1 MCCMSSFVCGFF
13 CVKGGRVKGKNN
25 IRNFP
30 TKHLWPVN
38 AIGRKKQTQNIESD
52 IDLEYEKDSAGK
64 IIKWLKLVT
73 ILESIFGVVGVG
85 FLLAVSYKAGKIW
98 SFLDT
103 YGDLIHGLWV
113 LLPFELC
120 GGIYGAYKN
129 KKILRQV
136 VIFVFVATLFLPMP
150 ISALKWGKIP
160 VDKPEESSTLGEP
173 LATPYPVEVS
183 GAEVRYSMP
192 YLRDEDIFVEELE
205 LYCGVEKGSIAEGEE
220 AKKRAD
226 ILEKDIY
233 ASRKRREGKTKPPLF
248 SANWEVADHEFRV
261 FESQQKILE
270 EEIHKDETLSE
281 NKYFINEARK
291 QRIDE
296 LETAKYYR
304 IEADNQYE
312 DAENQKLLAQYCISL
327 CDEYLRDYEYNSSQE
342 SFDLALDNLQEGA
355 EWAVKS
361 MYNAAVV
368 GDKDKIWKGMAEL
381 DKAVEGGR

>member
-136 VIFVFVATLFLPMP
+136 VIFVFVATLF
-150 ISALKWGKIP
+150 
-160 VDKPEESSTLGEP
+160 
-173 LATPYPVEVS
+173 
-183 GAEVRYSMP
+183 
-192 YLRDEDIFVEELE
+192 
-205 LYCGVEKGSIAEGEE
+205 
-220 AKKRAD
+220 
-226 ILEKDIY
+226 
-233 ASRKRREGKTKPPLF
+233 
-248 SANWEVADHEFRV
+248 
-261 FESQQKILE
+261 
-270 EEIHKDETLSE
+270 
-281 NKYFINEARK
+281 
-291 QRIDE
+291 
-296 LETAKYYR
+296 
-304 IEADNQYE
+304 
-312 DAENQKLLAQYCISL
+312 
-327 CDEYLRDYEYNSSQE
+327 
-342 SFDLALDNLQEGA
+342 
-355 EWAVKS
+355 
-361 MYNAAVV
+361 
-368 GDKDKIWKGMAEL
+368 
-381 DKAVEGGR
+381 